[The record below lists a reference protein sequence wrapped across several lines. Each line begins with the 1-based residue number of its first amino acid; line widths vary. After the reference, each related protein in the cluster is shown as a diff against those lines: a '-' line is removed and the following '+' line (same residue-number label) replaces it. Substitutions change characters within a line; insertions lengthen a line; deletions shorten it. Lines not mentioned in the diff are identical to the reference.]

1 LPVDGSDTLKRT
13 NEIGMAIPTLATLG
27 IDGKTITADA
37 LLTQR
42 KLAEH
47 LIERGAHYVF
57 IVKDNQPLLA
67 EAIRLHFND
76 RGAPDFR
83 EPHTLAHG
91 RIESRAIWTST
102 ALNTYLDFP
111 HVGQVFA
118 IERQTTHKRTG
129 KVSTETVYGITD
141 HSPDSAQ
148 PERIL
153 AFNRDHWRIEAHH
166 YMLDWTWDE
175 DRCRLSAGHGP
186 QNITRLRRFAIGLI
200 KSKSNDSVAA
210 TTQKLARNLRRV
222 FDYLGMTKNSQ
233 PRDRSTVPAG

>member
-1 LPVDGSDTLKRT
+1 VRSER
-13 NEIGMAIPTLATLG
+13 PTLRRRPRIRPSRPSAPTPAHTQRADQGAACG
-27 IDGKTITADA
+27 I
-37 LLTQR
+37 LLTRRRGHSHHHPHLQGCPTHYNGPGNCPIP
-42 KLAEH
+42 AEP
-47 LIERGAHYVF
+47 AH
-57 IVKDNQPLLA
+57 
-67 EAIRLHFND
+67 
-76 RGAPDFR
+76 
-83 EPHTLAHG
+83 
-91 RIESRAIWTST
+91 
-102 ALNTYLDFP
+102 YLDFP

-233 PRDRSTVPAG
+233 PRGRSTVPAG